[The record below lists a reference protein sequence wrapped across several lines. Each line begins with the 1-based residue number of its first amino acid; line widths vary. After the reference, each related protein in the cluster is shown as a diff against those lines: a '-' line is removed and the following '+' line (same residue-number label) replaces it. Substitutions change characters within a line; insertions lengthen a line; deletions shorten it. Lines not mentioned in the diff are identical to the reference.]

1 MSNAYNY
8 AFRFRKP
15 RRKTSGRVVQFC
27 ADTVR
32 WRALAEARG
41 VVLRMW
47 VVFGRGGRE
56 EHWQVRRS
64 VHGLVSQYDV
74 VVDGVVTHTLGR
86 RRVRKVVPGRWSEKG
101 VSLCD

>member
-1 MSNAYNY
+1 MIRKSN
-8 AFRFRKP
+8 RKSLH
-15 RRKTSGRVVQFC
+15 TSKPID

-41 VVLRMW
+41 RVVRMG
-47 VVFGRGGRE
+47 VVFGREGKE

-64 VHGLVSQYDV
+64 VHGMVSQYDV
-74 VVDGVVTHTLGR
+74 VVNGVVTHTVGR
-86 RRVRKVVPGRWSEKG
+86 RRLRKLVPGWWSVKG